1 MNAAPPQPEQTAR
14 APQGFRDAL
23 AEMVQ
28 IGLSVARMV
37 GRVAEAETAAC
48 EAAARLSDP
57 ADEAVASTLA
67 EAIDRDQAYAA
78 AAEARH
84 TAVARAETIAGA
96 FARVSR
102 SVRLTVAM
110 AERIDR
116 SWARRGAADDQA
128 AMARRQVVRGV
139 AEAIEREVGCEA
151 GRDAGSETAGR
162 ETERERL
169 TEAFA
174 ERLERLDEGFAL
186 GDRPAE
192 EIITEICRDLG
203 VDPARMT
210 VRPPLPEAARF
221 TRAHGIAPPDG
232 ANWRWEAGPPPRPP
246 DG

>member
-1 MNAAPPQPEQTAR
+1 MAQPTSRPDETTP

-37 GRVAEAETAAC
+37 GRVAEAETAAV
-48 EAAARLSDP
+48 EAAARVSV
-57 ADEAVASTLA
+57 EEGVRETVASSLA
-67 EAIDRDQAYAA
+67 EAIEQDRAFAA

-84 TAVARAETIAGA
+84 TGVARAETIAGA
-96 FARVSR
+96 FAKVSR

-116 SWARRGAADDQA
+116 GWARGRAADDGP

-139 AEAIEREVGCEA
+139 AAAIERHVASDAGCES
-151 GRDAGSETAGR
+151 GHR

-169 TEAFA
+169 TEAFE
-174 ERLERLDEGFAL
+174 ERLERLDEEWAL
-186 GDRPAE
+186 GDRPTE
-192 EIITEICRDLG
+192 EIITGICRDLG
-203 VDPARMT
+203 LDAARMIVT
-210 VRPPLPEAARF
+210 PPFADAARF
-221 TRAHGIAPPDG
+221 KDEAGIAPPDG
-232 ANWRWEAGPPPRPP
+232 AHWAWGSGPPWRQP